1 MTFAKLPP
9 EFMNRRAVMA
19 SLAALGLPFGVQAQ
33 AAWPNRT
40 VKIIDAA
47 APGGSTDIMARMVAN
62 KLAPRLGQSFVVEN
76 KPGAGMT
83 MATDFVSRAAPDGHT
98 MLLASTGMCI
108 AAASGKKLPYDYLK
122 DLRAVAQIGITP
134 LIIVVA
140 ADSKVKTL
148 RDLVDMARAKPGE
161 VRYSSSG
168 IASMS
173 HIGMELLGSVA
184 KVKMLH
190 VPYRGVSL
198 SIPDLLSG
206 EVHCALGTVA
216 TYSALLDS
224 GKMRAI
230 AVASPQ
236 RSTLLPNVPSAAESG
251 LPDYSVE
258 FWWGLMAP
266 AGVPTDVVRRI
277 NAEVNTVLGDADT
290 KESMLKLAGVPRAVS
305 PEEFARINAFEVDRW
320 GRLMRDANIQ
330 VE

>member
-1 MTFAKLPP
+1 MTFQMTRRSAAAAIAALSLP
-9 EFMNRRAVMA
+9 
-19 SLAALGLPFGVQAQ
+19 LAARAQ
-33 AAWPNRT
+33 AHWPTRT
-40 VKIIDAA
+40 VKVIDAA
-47 APGGSTDIMARMVAN
+47 APGGSTDIMARMVSN
-62 KLAPRLGQSFVVEN
+62 KLAPRLGQPFVVEN
-76 KPGAGMT
+76 RAGAGMT
-83 MATDFVSRAAPDGHT
+83 LATDMVSKSPPDGHT

-122 DLRAVAQIGITP
+122 DLRAVAQIGSTP

-140 ADSKVKTL
+140 ADSRIRTL
-148 RDLVDMARAKPGE
+148 RDLVDMARAKPGQ
-161 VRYSSSG
+161 VKFSSSG
-168 IASMS
+168 VASMS
-173 HIGMELLGSVA
+173 HIGMELLCSVA

-216 TYSALLDS
+216 TYAGLLDS

-236 RSTLLPNVPSAAESG
+236 RSSLLPNVPSAAESG
-251 LPDYSVE
+251 VPDYNVE

-266 AGVPTDVVRRI
+266 AGVPNDVIRKMNAEI
-277 NAEVNTVLGDADT
+277 NAVLGDADV
-290 KESMLKLAGVPRAVS
+290 KEQMLRLAGVPRAVS
-305 PEEFARINAFEVDRW
+305 AEEFGRVNAFEVDRW
-320 GRLMRDANIQ
+320 GRLMREANIQ